1 MVPPQENPSET
12 NAFSSKD
19 LHITSNNY
27 TISSKEL
34 LITSSN
40 YNIFFKDLRITSIS
54 SLTSGNSQI

>member
-19 LHITSNNY
+19 LHIASNNY

-40 YNIFFKDLRITSIS
+40 YKISSKELLITSIS
-54 SLTSGNSQI
+54 SLTSGNSQV